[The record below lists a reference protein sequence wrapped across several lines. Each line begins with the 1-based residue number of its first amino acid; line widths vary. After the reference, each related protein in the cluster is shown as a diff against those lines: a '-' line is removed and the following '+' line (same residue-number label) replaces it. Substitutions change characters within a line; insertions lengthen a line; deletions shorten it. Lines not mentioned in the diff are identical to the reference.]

1 MLDQLLPRR
10 PVGAAGRR
18 LARVVRRGGSQAP
31 HAVTRDADR
40 ARHVVVAAALGLLL
54 GVAVGVSGGVV
65 VGCACGSAAAFGFLR
80 LREVWLRP
88 SFSSGSSDIANVA
101 VVRRLRRPTESVTR
115 QIPAALDLV
124 AACLSAG
131 AAPAPA
137 MAAVGAAF
145 DGEVGDVL
153 GAVARLAMLGAPI
166 ETAWS
171 GCLSDRRWAPIARAV
186 IRAHYSG
193 AALTDVLVH
202 LADDRR
208 RALRADAQA
217 AAQRAGVRAVLP
229 LGVCFLPAFVLVG
242 VVPVVAG
249 FAHVLWS

>member
-1 MLDQLLPRR
+1 
-10 PVGAAGRR
+10 
-18 LARVVRRGGSQAP
+18 
-31 HAVTRDADR
+31 
-40 ARHVVVAAALGLLL
+40 VVAAALGLLVGAAI
-54 GVAVGVSGGVV
+54 GVIGGVV
-65 VGCACGSAAAFGFLR
+65 VGCACGSAIAFGLLR
-80 LREVWLRP
+80 LTEWLKR
-88 SFSSGSSDIANVA
+88 SFTSGSSEVTNGAA
-101 VVRRLRRPTESVTR
+101 VRRSRQPTESVAR

-131 AAPAPA
+131 AAPAHA

-145 DGEVGDVL
+145 GGEVGAVL
-153 GAVARLAMLGAPI
+153 VAVARLAMLGAPI

-171 GCLSDRRWAPIARAV
+171 GCFSDQRWAPIARAV

-249 FAHVLWS
+249 FAQALWS

>member
-1 MLDQLLPRR
+1 MGRSASASRR

-18 LARVVRRGGSQAP
+18 LVRVVGRGRSQARL
-31 HAVTRDADR
+31 ADTRDADR
-40 ARHVVVAAALGLLL
+40 APRAVVAAAVGLLV
-54 GVAVGVSGGVV
+54 GVAIGVFGGVV
-65 VGCACGSAAAFGFLR
+65 VGCACGSAVAFGLLR
-80 LREVWLRP
+80 LREWFRR
-88 SFSSGSSDIANVA
+88 SFTGRSAVTNGA
-101 VVRRLRRPTESVTR
+101 VVRRSRQPTESVAR

-131 AAPAPA
+131 AAPAHA
-137 MAAVGAAF
+137 MAAVGSAF
-145 DGEVGDVL
+145 GGEVGAVL
-153 GAVARLAMLGAPI
+153 VAVARLAMLGAPI

-186 IRAHYSG
+186 IRAHSSG

-249 FAHVLWS
+249 FAQALWS

>member
-1 MLDQLLPRR
+1 MGRSAIASRR

-18 LARVVRRGGSQAP
+18 LARVVGRGISPAP
-31 HAVTRDADR
+31 PAFARAADR
-40 ARHVVVAAALGLLL
+40 APRVEVAAAVGLLV
-54 GVAVGVSGGVV
+54 GVAIGVFGGLVI
-65 VGCACGSAAAFGFLR
+65 GCACGSAVAFGLLR
-80 LREVWLRP
+80 LAEWFKRL
-88 SFSSGSSDIANVA
+88 FATGSSGVTNGAVA
-101 VVRRLRRPTESVTR
+101 GRSRRPTESVAR

-131 AAPAPA
+131 AAPPPA

-145 DGEVGDVL
+145 GGEVGAVL
-153 GAVARLAMLGAPI
+153 VAVARLAMLGAPI

-171 GCLSDRRWAPIARAV
+171 GCLADRRWAPIARAV

-249 FAHVLWS
+249 FAQALWS